1 MKVPKRNAL
10 IPLLVLTVSGPVSVV
25 ALGTPA
31 SATTQQDAVAAAQG
45 YLDAVDGQLL
55 TTPETQTAISA
66 YALDAGESSASDT
79 NASQAAVAY
88 ELGKSTQFRDW
99 AASHSDTYTSVDSA
113 LTVGA
118 VTVSGS
124 RATVTGEVLT
134 TMLWSTSAP
143 AEALPPEKEAEVAS
157 ARAAGRAFAPGET
170 VTSEVATEHLI
181 TMAQTSRGWKIVS
194 DAYVDPFN
202 EDLAADHVTPR
213 SEAGVSDDTDVSGP
227 DEAASAGT
235 PTPDLVAKAAADAP
249 ASYRFDYN
257 RGKAA
262 TYADR
267 YWRSYNR
274 NYPNCNRP
282 YGGDCANF
290 VSQALWDPYSANFP
304 SERPYWHPGRLT
316 TCPATSTAWR
326 YTPAQHRFFTSN
338 PRGSAYNFASLGK
351 KGSKS
356 YTRSYNIRSMYIG
369 DVIFYDWDSDG
380 EINHVV
386 IAVAYAG
393 DNSTLIDAHNTN
405 RRHTRWDFGGSRTTY
420 YHDKFKSTILVP

>member
-1 MKVPKRNAL
+1 MKVPKKNAL
-10 IPLLVLTVSGPVSVV
+10 IPFLIVAVSGPVSVV
-25 ALGTPA
+25 SLGTPA

-55 TTPETQTAISA
+55 STPETQTAISA
-66 YALDAGESSASDT
+66 FALDAGESSAADT

-113 LTVGA
+113 LVVGA

-124 RATVTGEVLT
+124 RATVTGEVTT
-134 TMLWSTSAP
+134 TMLWSTSATG
-143 AEALPPEKEAEVAS
+143 ETLPPEKEADVAS

-170 VTSEVATEHLI
+170 VTSEVATNHLI

-202 EDLAADHVTPR
+202 EELAADHVTPR
-213 SEAGVSDDTDVSGP
+213 SEPGASDDIDVSGP
-227 DEAASAGT
+227 ADAGTAGT
-235 PTPDLVAKAAADAP
+235 PTPDLLAKAAAAAP
-249 ASYRFDYN
+249 ASHPFSYN
-257 RGKAA
+257 RGRAA
-262 TYADR
+262 AYADR

-274 NYPNCNRP
+274 VYPNCNP
-282 YGGDCANF
+282 VGGDCANF
-290 VSQALWDPYSANFP
+290 VSQALWDPGAANFP
-304 SERPYWHPGRLT
+304 SERPYWHPGGLT
-316 TCPATSTAWR
+316 TCGATATAWR
-326 YTPAQHRFFTSN
+326 YTPAQHRFFVAN

-351 KGSKS
+351 KGSAS
-356 YTRSYNIRSMYIG
+356 YTRSYNIRSMFIG
-369 DVIFYDWDSDG
+369 DVIFDDWTSNG
-380 EINHVV
+380 EIDHVT

-420 YHDKFKSTILVP
+420 YHDKFKNTITVP